1 MRHLALSLAAAAGFA
16 AGPPAVA
23 QTLDELTITGHGL
36 RSQPQSLSETVSY
49 ADLDLTSRR
58 DRHRLAERVN
68 VTAQRLCDR
77 LNEPPPSPG
86 NLGHSC
92 QEIAVRDAMGQ
103 VRQAYA
109 DARIR
114 GGWAYADARARGGRA
129 YSAGAYAFPAS
140 ARVSVVTNG
149 PVPDTP
155 ENRARYGGPM
165 SRAGQRTGPRG
176 N

>member
-1 MRHLALSLAAAAGFA
+1 MRHLALSLAAAAAFA
-16 AGPPAVA
+16 AGAPAVA
-23 QTLDELTITGHGL
+23 QTLEELTVTGHAL
-36 RSQPQSLSETVSY
+36 RYQPQSLSETVSY

-68 VTAQRLCDR
+68 MTAQRLCDR

-92 QEIAVRDAMGQ
+92 EEIAIRDAMGQ
-103 VRQAYA
+103 VRL
-109 DARIR
+109 
-114 GGWAYADARARGGRA
+114 AYADARARGGRA
-129 YSAGAYAFPAS
+129 YAAGAYAFPAS
-140 ARVSVVTNG
+140 ARVSIVTNG